1 MISFV
6 KSDQH
11 FYIMETHFIYFIYSM
26 TDSALGESTVT
37 SPVIGHSA
45 DTICGDGVQ
54 LLSPNRG
61 RDWPIFIIDI
71 YHLKLSIL

>member
-1 MISFV
+1 
-6 KSDQH
+6 
-11 FYIMETHFIYFIYSM
+11 M

-71 YHLKLSIL
+71 YHFIDTVDSFLIIPCHSLIRWNK

>member
-1 MISFV
+1 
-6 KSDQH
+6 
-11 FYIMETHFIYFIYSM
+11 M

-45 DTICGDGVQ
+45 DPICGDGVQ

-71 YHLKLSIL
+71 HHFIDTVDSFLIMPWHSLIRWNK

>member
-1 MISFV
+1 
-6 KSDQH
+6 
-11 FYIMETHFIYFIYSM
+11 M

-71 YHLKLSIL
+71 CYLKLSILEIVLTDNSIPFSY

>member
-1 MISFV
+1 
-6 KSDQH
+6 
-11 FYIMETHFIYFIYSM
+11 M

-45 DTICGDGVQ
+45 DPICGDGVQ

-71 YHLKLSIL
+71 YHLKYYRYCR

>member
-1 MISFV
+1 
-6 KSDQH
+6 
-11 FYIMETHFIYFIYSM
+11 M

-71 YHLKLSIL
+71 YYLKCLSIL

>member
-1 MISFV
+1 
-6 KSDQH
+6 
-11 FYIMETHFIYFIYSM
+11 M

-71 YHLKLSIL
+71 CYFIKDTACSFN

>member
-1 MISFV
+1 
-6 KSDQH
+6 
-11 FYIMETHFIYFIYSM
+11 M

-71 YHLKLSIL
+71 YYFIDTVDSFN

>member
-1 MISFV
+1 
-6 KSDQH
+6 
-11 FYIMETHFIYFIYSM
+11 M

-45 DTICGDGVQ
+45 DPICGDGVQ